1 MPISGQHQSSR
12 RRVKRSGISPVTV
25 VLAVLLVIAIGVIAW
40 LLIQGGNEKPP
51 DNPQPEQTEPVEK
64 LTDSIDIP
72 GFGELHF
79 KAGQTEQNM
88 TVPNPSQNFCWFKV
102 SLVLEDGTVL
112 WTSDFIAPGEQSGK
126 VVLNE
131 PLEKG
136 EYKNAMLKYQCFADE
151 AGQQALNGAETK
163 LTIIVK

>member
-1 MPISGQHQSSR
+1 MSGQHETHGR
-12 RRVKRSGISPVTV
+12 RARRNSTSPVTLI
-25 VLAVLLVIAIGVIAW
+25 LAVLLVIALGVIAW
-40 LLIQGGNEKPP
+40 LLIKDGTAKPP

-72 GFGELHF
+72 GFSELHF

-88 TVPNPSQNFCWFKV
+88 TVPNPPQNFCWFKV

-112 WTSDFIAPGEQSGK
+112 WTSDLIAPGEESEK

-151 AGQQALNGAETK
+151 AEQKALNGAETK

>member
-1 MPISGQHQSSR
+1 MRKTNKILS
-12 RRVKRSGISPVTV
+12 VI
-25 VLAVLLVIAIGVIAW
+25 LAVLL
-40 LLIQGGNEKPP
+40 LISAMSVTAFAA
-51 DNPQPEQTEPVEK
+51 DSTT
-64 LTDSIDIP
+64 LTAEIP
-72 GFGELHF
+72 GFSELHF

-88 TVPNPSQNFCWFKV
+88 TVPNPPQNFCWFKV

-112 WTSDFIAPGEQSGK
+112 WTSNLIAPGEESEQ

-151 AGQQALNGAETK
+151 AEQKALNGAETK